1 MMGKRSEA
9 MRSSENGIGEAFLK
23 RFSPRSFVDR
33 PVDEADMRALIE
45 AAGTAPSC
53 FNEQPWVF
61 VRGEREDFLA
71 VLSEKNAER
80 TKDAGA
86 FLLVCS
92 RTEFS
97 RNGKPNRWH
106 AYDSGTAM
114 GYLILEALRRGI
126 YVHPMGGYDIAEA
139 TKRFGL
145 EGLETH
151 AVLAVGY
158 TDASHTMT
166 PRRAIDEIILD
177 RRKG

>member
-1 MMGKRSEA
+1 

-23 RFSPRSFVDR
+23 RFSPRSFLDK
-33 PVDEADMRALIE
+33 PIAEADMRALIE
-45 AAGTAPSC
+45 AAGTAPSS

-80 TKDAGA
+80 MASAAA

-92 RTEFS
+92 HPEYS
-97 RNGKPNRWH
+97 HNDKPNRWH

-114 GYLILEALRRGI
+114 GFLILEALRRNI
-126 YVHPMGGYDIAEA
+126 YVHPMGGYDVSAA
-139 TKRFGL
+139 TERFGL
-145 EGLETH
+145 EGLEPH
-151 AVLAVGY
+151 ALLALGY
-158 TDASHTMT
+158 TDAPHTMT
-166 PRRAIDEIILD
+166 PRKPIDEIILD